1 MKPFKSSCHKSLAE
15 TVVFNENLFWIKASL
30 FVAFSGRCFSSRT
43 MTLPPVHKWWNTKFD
58 VWSCLC
64 TEDEIKYNVFQVEQY
79 SVDKSSWSWPMKQL
93 SVLSHTQSL
102 LLFNPILQQPWFL
115 LCSVLRI
122 PWHEQSNMTAEDR
135 HLQTVLLN
143 VAFCHNYRLNIYC
156 DSCCI
161 AFVLLFWAFWVQRV
175 RNQLFVL
182 FPTSQWVFSVAD
194 SRGFLCNSKLMS
206 DYCGKFLH
214 HKWLWPESISFL
226 GAQIVSSYLWL
237 CAQV

>member
-30 FVAFSGRCFSSRT
+30 FVAFLGRCFSSRT

-115 LCSVLRI
+115 LCTVVCSEYPDMNKATWLQKTGICKQYFWMLLSVTITGWTFTVI
-122 PWHEQSNMTAEDR
+122 PVAL
-135 HLQTVLLN
+135 HLCCYFEHFEFKEYETNFLFFFLLPN
-143 VAFCHNYRLNIYC
+143 EY
-156 DSCCI
+156 
-161 AFVLLFWAFWVQRV
+161 
-175 RNQLFVL
+175 
-182 FPTSQWVFSVAD
+182 FP
-194 SRGFLCNSKLMS
+194 
-206 DYCGKFLH
+206 
-214 HKWLWPESISFL
+214 
-226 GAQIVSSYLWL
+226 
-237 CAQV
+237 